1 MRKLVAGIS
10 LAVIVSMGS
19 LVLAAE
25 GDAPTVKGNIEIYG
39 VAKVSYDMIDTGA
52 KAPADQK
59 LQKVSSNS
67 SRLGFKGS
75 EDVGDGLNAVFQ
87 LELQV
92 NLDGTQTTVVSS
104 VTPSPVSSKTT
115 DIDRITYRN
124 SFLGL
129 SHKAA
134 GTLLLGIYDTPYKIS
149 TGRLDLFA
157 DSMGDYNAVIGTV
170 NGTANFE
177 LRAKDTVVYL
187 SPSWSGISFALS
199 RSMTGSTNSSTGTS
213 SGTESNNNNLGSASL
228 TSASVVYDAKPLYF
242 SAAYEIHKNGYTTWD
257 SDGSENKGTK
267 FGAGFTFGNTKI
279 SAVYEMIKD
288 EKPNTDK
295 TRNAWYIAASQTFGK
310 ETIKIAYANARDGDS
325 LTTNTG
331 ATWMAVGIDHALSK
345 RATIYALYA
354 QTKNE
359 ANATYGLGTSG
370 PGGSYTPGAGEDPSV
385 VSFGINYTF

>member
-1 MRKLVAGIS
+1 
-10 LAVIVSMGS
+10 
-19 LVLAAE
+19 
-25 GDAPTVKGNIEIYG
+25 
-39 VAKVSYDMIDTGA
+39 
-52 KAPADQK
+52 
-59 LQKVSSNS
+59 
-67 SRLGFKGS
+67 
-75 EDVGDGLNAVFQ
+75 
-87 LELQV
+87 
-92 NLDGTQTTVVSS
+92 
-104 VTPSPVSSKTT
+104 
-115 DIDRITYRN
+115 
-124 SFLGL
+124 
-129 SHKAA
+129 
-134 GTLLLGIYDTPYKIS
+134 
-149 TGRLDLFA
+149 
-157 DSMGDYNAVIGTV
+157 
-170 NGTANFE
+170 
-177 LRAKDTVVYL
+177 
-187 SPSWSGISFALS
+187 
-199 RSMTGSTNSSTGTS
+199 
-213 SGTESNNNNLGSASL
+213 
-228 TSASVVYDAKPLYF
+228 VVYDAKPLYF

>member
-1 MRKLVAGIS
+1 MRKFEAGLA

-19 LVLAAE
+19 LALAAE
-25 GDAPTVKGNIEIYG
+25 GDAPTVKGTVEVYG
-39 VAKVSYDMIDTGA
+39 QAKVSYDMIDTGA
-52 KAPADQK
+52 TGTADGK
-59 LQKVSSNS
+59 LNKISSNS
-67 SRLGFKGS
+67 SRFGVKGS
-75 EDVGDGLNAVFQ
+75 EDLGDGLNAVFQ
-87 LELQV
+87 LELQI

-104 VTPSPVSSKTT
+104 VTPSPVTSKTT
-115 DIDRITYRN
+115 DIDKITYRN

-134 GTLLLGIYDTPYKIS
+134 GTLLLGIYDTPYKTS
-149 TGRLDLFA
+149 TSRLDLFA
-157 DSMGDYNAVIGTV
+157 DSMGDYNAVVGTV

-177 LRAKDTVVYL
+177 LRAKDSIVYL

-199 RSMTGSTNSSTGTS
+199 RSTTGSET
-213 SGTESNNNNLGSASL
+213 NNNSAGNASL
-228 TSASVVYDAKPLYF
+228 SSASVSYDAKPVYF

-267 FGAGFTFGNTKI
+267 FGAGLTFGNTKI

-288 EKPNTDK
+288 KKSNSDK

-310 ETIKIAYANARDGDS
+310 ETIKIAYANASDGDNPA
-325 LTTNTG
+325 TKTG

-345 RATIYALYA
+345 RATVYALYA

-359 ANATYGLGTSG
+359 TNATYGLGTSG
-370 PGGSYTPGAGEDPSV
+370 PGGSFTPNAGQDPSV
-385 VSFGINYTF
+385 VSFGINYVF

>member
-1 MRKLVAGIS
+1 MRKFAAGLA
-10 LAVIVSMGS
+10 LAVVVSMGS
-19 LVLAAE
+19 LALAAE

-39 VAKVSYDMIDTGA
+39 AAKVSYDMIDTGA
-52 KAPADQK
+52 KSPADQK
-59 LQKVSSNS
+59 LYKVSTNS

-92 NLDGTQTTVVSS
+92 NLDGTSTSVVTSIPTT
-104 VTPSPVSSKTT
+104 TGNPTKA
-115 DIDRITYRN
+115 DIDKITYRN
-124 SFLGL
+124 TFLGL

-134 GTLLLGIYDTPYKIS
+134 GTLLLGIYDTPYKTS
-149 TGRLDLFA
+149 TGKLDLFV

-177 LRAKDTVVYL
+177 LRAKDSVVYL

-199 RSMTGSTNSSTGTS
+199 RSMTGM
-213 SGTESNNNNLGSASL
+213 ESNNNSAGNASL
-228 TSASVVYDAKPLYF
+228 SSASVSYDAKPVYF

-267 FGAGFTFGNTKI
+267 FGAGLTFGNTKI

-288 EKPNTDK
+288 EKPNSDK

-310 ETIKIAYANARDGDS
+310 ETIKIAYANASDGDNPA
-325 LTTNTG
+325 TNTG

-359 ANATYGLGTSG
+359 TNATYGLGTAG
-370 PGGSYTPGAGEDPSV
+370 PGGSFTPGAGEDPSV
-385 VSFGINYTF
+385 VSFGINYIF

>member
-1 MRKLVAGIS
+1 MRKFASGLA
-10 LAVIVSMGS
+10 LAVVVSMGS
-19 LVLAAE
+19 LALAAE

-39 VAKVSYDMIDTGA
+39 AAKVSYDMIDTGA
-52 KAPADQK
+52 KSPADQK
-59 LQKVSSNS
+59 LYKVSTNS
-67 SRLGFKGS
+67 SRIGFKGS

-104 VTPSPVSSKTT
+104 VTPSPVTSKTT
-115 DIDRITYRN
+115 DIDKITYRN
-124 SFLGL
+124 TFLGL

-134 GTLLLGIYDTPYKIS
+134 GTLLLGIYDTPYKTS
-149 TGRLDLFA
+149 SGKLDLFV

-177 LRAKDTVVYL
+177 LRPKDSVVYL

-199 RSMTGSTNSSTGTS
+199 RSMTGM
-213 SGTESNNNNLGSASL
+213 ESNNNSAGNASL
-228 TSASVVYDAKPLYF
+228 SSASVSYDAKPVYF
-242 SAAYEIHKNGYTTWD
+242 SAAYEIHKNGYTAWD

-267 FGAGFTFGNTKI
+267 FGAGLTFGNTKI

-288 EKPNTDK
+288 EKPNSDK

-310 ETIKIAYANARDGDS
+310 ETIKIAYANASDGDNPA
-325 LTTNTG
+325 TNTG

-359 ANATYGLGTSG
+359 TNATYGLGTAG
-370 PGGSYTPGAGEDPSV
+370 PGGSFTPGAGEDPSV
-385 VSFGINYTF
+385 VSFGINYVF